1 MPQSWL
7 SGRLLAGKRAG
18 STRGFDYNFTNY
30 NFTLT
35 TSTTTTTST
44 TATTTATTTTTTSN
58 HNFTNYKSYGDF
70 TVIWPTILSE
80 QPLILFKVSIYIYI
94 YIYISPEGVKL
105 SGCFEIQ
112 CVC

>member
-44 TATTTATTTTTTSN
+44 TATTTATTTTTTTTTTSN

-94 YIYISPEGVKL
+94 YIYIARG
-105 SGCFEIQ
+105 GEIEWLF
-112 CVC
+112 